1 MRPVKLLII
10 LFTILSGSHA
20 FSQEKYVGLRF
31 DIAPSQMA
39 NPFKEVTAYLF
50 GIKGEIEPKNA
61 FFTFSTEI
69 QYIPKAQAILTPI
82 GINFRIGKK
91 TKLRI
96 GGGVLPMFSLRSI
109 NPPNKLITIGAIL
122 GTGIEIPTSK
132 RFSILTECGLYFI
145 PSTDYRI
152 SPGGMPMIVKTINH
166 NIYLSLGVQY
176 HLNKKK

>member
-1 MRPVKLLII
+1 MKPVKLLII

-31 DIAPSQMA
+31 GIAPSQMA
-39 NPFKEVTAYLF
+39 NPFKEVTSYLF
-50 GIKGEIEPKNA
+50 GIKGEIKPKNA
-61 FFTFSTEI
+61 IFTFSTEI

-91 TKLRI
+91 TKLRL

-152 SPGGMPMIVKTINH
+152 SPGGMPTIVKKINH